1 MCRLADSTA
10 LLRLPD
16 HLHNSPSYY
25 NRYDDTYESPNR
37 GSEIPILLARNQSR
51 RLIMGD
57 DGSNRV
63 QLDADCCQTILR
75 AGDIEG
81 VGEL

>member
-1 MCRLADSTA
+1 
-10 LLRLPD
+10 
-16 HLHNSPSYY
+16 
-25 NRYDDTYESPNR
+25 
-37 GSEIPILLARNQSR
+37 
-51 RLIMGD
+51 MGV

-63 QLDADCCQTILR
+63 QLDDDCRQAILR

>member
-16 HLHNSPSYY
+16 HLHNSPSNY
-25 NRYDDTYESPNR
+25 NRYDDTYETPNR

>member
-16 HLHNSPSYY
+16 HLHKPSSYY
-25 NRYDDTYESPNR
+25 KRYDGTYEPPNR

-57 DGSNRV
+57 DRSNRV
-63 QLDADCCQTILR
+63 QLDYDCRQTIIR
-75 AGDIEG
+75 ARDIEG

>member
-25 NRYDDTYESPNR
+25 NRYDDTYETPNR
-37 GSEIPILLARNQSR
+37 GSEIPILLARNQK
-51 RLIMGD
+51 G
-57 DGSNRV
+57 GSSWVMTDRIV
-63 QLDADCCQTILR
+63 YSWTLTAAGRSLGREILK
-75 AGDIEG
+75 A
-81 VGEL
+81 

>member
-25 NRYDDTYESPNR
+25 NRYDDTDETPNR

-57 DGSNRV
+57 DGSTRV
-63 QLDADCCQTILR
+63 QLNDDWRQTILR

>member
-1 MCRLADSTA
+1 MYRLADSTA

-16 HLHNSPSYY
+16 HLHNSPSYC
-25 NRYDDTYESPNR
+25 NRYDDTYEIPNK

-63 QLDADCCQTILR
+63 HLDSDCCQTLLR

>member
-16 HLHNSPSYY
+16 HLHKPPSYY
-25 NRYDDTYESPNR
+25 KRYDDTYETPNR

-51 RLIMGD
+51 RLIMGV

-63 QLDADCCQTILR
+63 QLDDDCRQAILR